1 VEIPQK
7 TSRIS
12 TWEKNPPKRYE
23 YCVSFVALIT
33 NDGELSCYQEAMDDV
48 ESAKWKIEKEEEM
61 DSLEKKKT
69 WYLIELTKE
78 RRVVGCNWVYK
89 LKKGVDGR
97 NERYKVRLVTEGYSQ
112 MEVL

>member
-1 VEIPQK
+1 MEIPQK

-12 TWEKNPPKRYE
+12 TWDKNPPKRYE

-61 DSLEKKKT
+61 DWSWSLNFIIN
-69 WYLIELTKE
+69 LF
-78 RRVVGCNWVYK
+78 
-89 LKKGVDGR
+89 
-97 NERYKVRLVTEGYSQ
+97 RLFNSIH
-112 MEVL
+112 